1 MNILGKIASTCKS
14 NPPPPRAGRVD
25 QVTLADRPEHWDEVT
40 VGKIES
46 LRQSIT
52 GSRTTVAI
60 LGVLLSLAA
69 PYIKAEIS
77 PGEIDG
83 ALVLI
88 GNSLAAVAALRG
100 LWTNAARRWQPKAPT
115 LDALT
120 GQLVAD
126 APDELPQAF
135 NRSGQPVGALL
146 GRITQQKAMAPPATV
161 DWDALRAMD
170 APSPF
175 AIAEPSAL
183 SEHPAPRASAEAEA
197 ETLAVLTA
205 PAPTPVPIV
214 GLTQSDRDKLA
225 SEAIDAGVDPAA
237 VLDHVEAM
245 ADRLGP
251 QVLLYYG
258 RAFIAKAAAVQ
269 PQPAAA

>member
-1 MNILGKIASTCKS
+1 
-14 NPPPPRAGRVD
+14 
-25 QVTLADRPEHWDEVT
+25 
-40 VGKIES
+40 
-46 LRQSIT
+46 
-52 GSRTTVAI
+52 
-60 LGVLLSLAA
+60 
-69 PYIKAEIS
+69 
-77 PGEIDG
+77 
-83 ALVLI
+83 
-88 GNSLAAVAALRG
+88 
-100 LWTNAARRWQPKAPT
+100 
-115 LDALT
+115 
-120 GQLVAD
+120 
-126 APDELPQAF
+126 
-135 NRSGQPVGALL
+135 
-146 GRITQQKAMAPPATV
+146 MAPPATV

-205 PAPTPVPIV
+205 PAPAPVPIV
-214 GLTQSDRDKLA
+214 GLTQSDRDKFA

-258 RAFIAKAAAVQ
+258 TSVTDAGSISTGAWRRLSGFARRVGARVACMCAS
-269 PQPAAA
+269 